1 MNALDERKE
10 RFYRA
15 WAEAEPEGSFNE
27 SRVRNRLLSVHGK
40 AVRGKAQHGKPGAT
54 FSRLREG
61 AWLVAATMAVAAAV
75 ALWARPLEVLSFTT
89 PNGKG
94 EVGAWL
100 ATDQSSEMPIA
111 FSENTKIIL
120 KQDSRGRVE
129 HVGQK
134 GAHFLIERGG
144 VHAEVVHRTDTDW
157 RFLAGPF
164 EVRVTGTGLN
174 VAWDPAREQLAVRVD
189 HGSVVV
195 RGPYIEGEQVV
206 RTGEL
211 CLVDVPSKSMRL
223 VSGAD
228 ADGHETHASD
238 SQVPAVAA
246 DPLVHASNNAAPASE
261 PVHLPTVAVWSEL
274 EGQGDYEGAY
284 AAAQRAGASSLYR
297 SASVDSLLELAKVG
311 QLSGHREMQ
320 REALL
325 AVRHR
330 FGGSRQAA
338 LAAYELGR
346 TTPAAEAAGWFEA
359 YLAEQPAGPLAR
371 EASGRLLEADSLA
384 HNEPAAR
391 EAAQRYLARYPDG
404 PHAALARRALAQSP

>member
-1 MNALDERKE
+1 MNALDERRE
-10 RFYRA
+10 RFFRA
-15 WAEAEPEGSFNE
+15 WSEADGSFDKD
-27 SRVRNRLLSVHGK
+27 RVRNRLLAGHGK
-40 AVRGKAQHGKPGAT
+40 RKQGLNRVREVMWFA
-54 FSRLREG
+54 
-61 AWLVAATMAVAAAV
+61 AATMAAAAAI
-75 ALWARPLEVLSFTT
+75 ALWARPLGVLSFTT

-120 KQDSRGRVE
+120 RQDSRGRVE
-129 HVGQK
+129 TVGQK

-144 VHAEVVHRTDTDW
+144 IHAEVVHRADTDW

-164 EVRVTGTGLN
+164 EVRVTGTALN
-174 VAWDPAREQLAVRVD
+174 VAWDPAKEQLSVRVD

-195 RGPYIEGEQVV
+195 HGPYLGDDQVV

-211 CLVDVPSKSMRL
+211 CLVDIPSKSMRL
-223 VSGAD
+223 LSDAD
-228 ADGHETHASD
+228 AYSRDMHPTEVA
-238 SQVPAVAA
+238 PAVVA
-246 DPLVHASNNAAPASE
+246 DPAPTPHASNNAAPSDLHAA
-261 PVHLPTVAVWSEL
+261 PAAVVWSDL

-284 AAAQRAGASSLYR
+284 AAAQRAGTASLYR
-297 SASVDSLLELAKVG
+297 LASVDSLLELAKVG
-311 QLSGHREMQ
+311 QLSGHRDMQ
-320 REALL
+320 RDALL
-325 AVRHR
+325 AVRRR
-330 FGGSRQAA
+330 FAGSRQAA

-346 TTPAAEAAGWFEA
+346 TTPAVEAAGWFEA

-391 EAAQRYLARYPDG
+391 DAAKRYLTRYPDG
-404 PHAALARRALAQSP
+404 PHAALARRTLDAQSP

>member
-1 MNALDERKE
+1 MNALDERRE
-10 RFYRA
+10 RFFRDWSDAY
-15 WAEAEPEGSFNE
+15 GSFDRD
-27 SRVRNRLLSVHGK
+27 RVRNRLLAGHGK
-40 AVRGKAQHGKPGAT
+40 RKSGMV
-54 FSRLREG
+54 SRAREG
-61 AWLVAATMAVAAAV
+61 LWFVAATMAAAA
-75 ALWARPLEVLSFTT
+75 AIAMWARPLGVLSFTT
-89 PNGKG
+89 PSGKG

-120 KQDSRGRVE
+120 RQDSRGRVE
-129 HVGQK
+129 TVGQK

-144 VHAEVVHRTDTDW
+144 IHAEVVHRTETDW

-164 EVRVTGTGLN
+164 EVRVTGTALN
-174 VAWDPAREQLAVRVD
+174 VAWDPAREQLSVRVD

-195 RGPYIEGEQVV
+195 HGPYLGDDQVV

-223 VSGAD
+223 LSD
-228 ADGHETHASD
+228 ADGYARDTHAAD
-238 SQVPAVAA
+238 SPPAVTA
-246 DPLVHASNNAAPASE
+246 DPAPVPHASSNTAPSDVHPAATA
-261 PVHLPTVAVWSEL
+261 WSDL

-284 AAAQRAGASSLYR
+284 AAVQRAGAASLYR
-297 SASVDSLLELAKVG
+297 LASVDSLLELAKVG
-311 QLSGHREMQ
+311 QLSGHRDMQ
-320 REALL
+320 RDALL
-325 AVRHR
+325 AVRRR
-330 FGGSRQAA
+330 FAGSRQAS

-346 TTPAAEAAGWFEA
+346 TTPAVESAGWFEA

-391 EAAQRYLARYPDG
+391 DAARRYLARYPDG
-404 PHAALARRALAQSP
+404 PHAALARRALDAQSP

>member
-1 MNALDERKE
+1 MNALDERRE
-10 RFYRA
+10 RFFNA
-15 WAEAEPEGSFNE
+15 WAEADGSFDKD
-27 SRVRNRLLSVHGK
+27 RVRNRLLAG
-40 AVRGKAQHGKPGAT
+40 RGQRKSGVV
-54 FSRLREG
+54 SRVREG
-61 AWLVAATMAVAAAV
+61 LWFAGAAMAAAAAV
-75 ALWARPLEVLSFTT
+75 AMWVRPLGVLSFTT
-89 PNGKG
+89 PSGQG

-120 KQDSRGRVE
+120 RQDSRGRVE
-129 HVGQK
+129 TVGQK

-144 VHAEVVHRTDTDW
+144 IHAEVVHRADTDW

-164 EVRVTGTGLN
+164 EVRVTGTALN
-174 VAWDPAREQLAVRVD
+174 VAWDPAREQLSVRVD

-195 RGPYIEGEQVV
+195 HGPYLGDDQVV

-223 VSGAD
+223 LSDAD
-228 ADGHETHASD
+228 AYTRDTHAAD
-238 SQVPAVAA
+238 SPPAVTA
-246 DPLVHASNNAAPASE
+246 DPAPVPHASSNTAPSDVHPAATA
-261 PVHLPTVAVWSEL
+261 AWSDL

-284 AAAQRAGASSLYR
+284 AAAQRAGATSLYR
-297 SASVDSLLELAKVG
+297 LASVDSLLELAKVG
-311 QLSGHREMQ
+311 QLSGHRDMQ
-320 REALL
+320 RDALL
-325 AVRHR
+325 AVRRR
-330 FGGSRQAA
+330 FAGSRQAA

-346 TTPAAEAAGWFEA
+346 TTPAVEAAGWFEA

-391 EAAQRYLARYPDG
+391 DAARRYLARYPDG
-404 PHAALARRALAQSP
+404 PHAALARRALDAQSP

>member
-1 MNALDERKE
+1 MNALDERRD

-15 WAEAEPEGSFNE
+15 WAEADGSFDRD
-27 SRVRNRLLSVHGK
+27 RVRNRLLAGHGK
-40 AVRGKAQHGKPGAT
+40 RKSGGV
-54 FSRLREG
+54 SRAREG
-61 AWLVAATMAVAAAV
+61 LWFAAATMAAAAAI
-75 ALWARPLEVLSFTT
+75 ALWARPLGVLSFTT

-100 ATDQSSEMPIA
+100 ATDPSSEMPIA

-120 KQDSRGRVE
+120 RQDSRGRVE
-129 HVGQK
+129 TVGQK

-144 VHAEVVHRTDTDW
+144 VHAEVVHRADTDW

-164 EVRVTGTGLN
+164 EVRVTGTALN
-174 VAWDPAREQLAVRVD
+174 VAWDPAREQLSVRVD

-195 RGPYIEGEQVV
+195 HGPYLGDDQVV

-223 VSGAD
+223 LSDAD
-228 ADGHETHASD
+228 AYGRDAHAAD
-238 SQVPAVAA
+238 SPPAVAA
-246 DPLVHASNNAAPASE
+246 DPVPVPHASSNTPPSDVHPAT
-261 PVHLPTVAVWSEL
+261 PPAWSDL

-284 AAAQRAGASSLYR
+284 AAAQRVGTSSLYR
-297 SASVDSLLELAKVG
+297 LAPVDSLLELAKVG
-311 QLSGHREMQ
+311 QLSGHRDMQ
-320 REALL
+320 RDALL

-330 FGGSRQAA
+330 FAGTRQAS

-346 TTPAAEAAGWFEA
+346 TAPALEAAGWFEA
-359 YLAEQPAGPLAR
+359 YLAEQPSGPLAR

-391 EAAQRYLARYPDG
+391 DAAKRYLARYPDG
-404 PHAALARRALAQSP
+404 PHAALARRALEAQSP

>member
-1 MNALDERKE
+1 MNALDERRE
-10 RFYRA
+10 RFFRA
-15 WAEAEPEGSFNE
+15 WSEADGSFDKD
-27 SRVRNRLLSVHGK
+27 RVRNRLLAGHGK
-40 AVRGKAQHGKPGAT
+40 RKSGLNRVRE
-54 FSRLREG
+54 RVREVVWF
-61 AWLVAATMAVAAAV
+61 AAATMAAAAAI
-75 ALWARPLEVLSFTT
+75 ALWARPLGVLSFTT

-120 KQDSRGRVE
+120 RQDSRGRVE
-129 HVGQK
+129 TVGQK

-144 VHAEVVHRTDTDW
+144 IHAEVVHRVDTDW

-164 EVRVTGTGLN
+164 EVRVTGTALN
-174 VAWDPAREQLAVRVD
+174 VAWDPAKEQLSVRVD
-189 HGSVVV
+189 HGSVIVH
-195 RGPYIEGEQVV
+195 GPYLGDDQVV

-211 CLVDVPSKSMRL
+211 CLVDIPSKSMRL
-223 VSGAD
+223 LSDAD
-228 ADGHETHASD
+228 AYSRDTHAADAPPAVVAEPAPAPHASNNTPPSD
-238 SQVPAVAA
+238 LHAAPAVAA
-246 DPLVHASNNAAPASE
+246 
-261 PVHLPTVAVWSEL
+261 WSDL

-284 AAAQRAGASSLYR
+284 AAAQRAGAATLYR
-297 SASVDSLLELAKVG
+297 LASVDSLLELAKVG
-311 QLSGHREMQ
+311 QLSGHRDMQ
-320 REALL
+320 RDALL

-330 FGGSRQAA
+330 FAGSRQAA

-346 TTPAAEAAGWFEA
+346 TTPALEAAGWFEA

-391 EAAQRYLARYPDG
+391 DAAKRYLSRYPDG
-404 PHAALARRALAQSP
+404 PHAALARRTLDAQSP